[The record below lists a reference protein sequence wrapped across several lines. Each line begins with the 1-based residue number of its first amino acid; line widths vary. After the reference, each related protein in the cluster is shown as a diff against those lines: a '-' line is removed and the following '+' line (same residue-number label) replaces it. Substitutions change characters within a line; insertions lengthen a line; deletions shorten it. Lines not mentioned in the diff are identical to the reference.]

1 MEHLDAPQFLGLLVL
16 VLVGAKLF
24 GFLAKR
30 IGQPAVLGEL
40 VAGVVLGTSVLGLI
54 HHDNQVFLLLSEV
67 GVVILLVEIGLETDL
82 GQLMRVGGASTV
94 VAVAGVI
101 LPFAGGYAS
110 GLALGFPPLVSIVLG
125 ATLTATSVG
134 ITARV
139 LTDLGRLHDL
149 ESQVILG
156 AAVIDDVLGL
166 IILAVVQRLAGGQ
179 NISVLAIAQITAVA
193 FGFLIVTLLV
203 GSRLV
208 PAVVGWLGRM
218 DVPGVATTSGLV
230 LAFGLAWLAARL
242 GSAPIIGAFAAGLL
256 LRKTV
261 LAQEIERG
269 VAQVG
274 HFFVPIFFVVVGAA
288 VNLRVFNPFN
298 PANGTT
304 LKIGA
309 LLLFVAVLGKFLAGY
324 AAYWFPGK
332 KQVVGAG
339 MIPRGEVGLIFAQ
352 MGLSGGIFTE
362 ALFSAATLVV
372 MLTTFL
378 APPLLKILLAPTT
391 EGKGHAEPDGA
402 QELVNEP

>member
-16 VLVGAKLF
+16 VLALAKLF

-40 VAGVVLGTSVLGLI
+40 VAGVVLGTSALGLI
-54 HHDNQVFLLLSEV
+54 RPDSQVFHLLSEL

-82 GQLMRVGGASTV
+82 GQLMRVGGASTA

-101 LPFAGGYAS
+101 LPFAGGYAA
-110 GLALGFPPLVSIVLG
+110 GLALGFSPLVSIVLG

-139 LTDLGRLHDL
+139 LADLGRLHDP

-179 NISVLAIAQITAVA
+179 DISILGIAQISAVA
-193 FGFLIVTLLV
+193 FGFLIVTLVV
-203 GSRLV
+203 GGWLV
-208 PAVVGWLGRM
+208 PRVIGWLGRR

-230 LAFGLAWLAARL
+230 LAFGLAWLAARV

-256 LRKTV
+256 LRRTSH
-261 LAQEIERG
+261 AREIERG
-269 VAQVG
+269 ITQLG

-288 VNLRVFNPFN
+288 VNLRVFNPLA
-298 PANGTT
+298 PANADT
-304 LKIGA
+304 LKIAG
-309 LLLFVAVLGKFLAGY
+309 LLLVVGVLGKFLAGY
-324 AAYWFPGK
+324 APYWFPGK
-332 KQVVGAG
+332 KQVIGAG

-352 MGLSGGIFTE
+352 MGLSAKIFTE

-378 APPLLKILLAPTT
+378 APPLLKFLLSPVAGGEKPSP
-391 EGKGHAEPDGA
+391 PDGV
-402 QELVNEP
+402 QELVDEP